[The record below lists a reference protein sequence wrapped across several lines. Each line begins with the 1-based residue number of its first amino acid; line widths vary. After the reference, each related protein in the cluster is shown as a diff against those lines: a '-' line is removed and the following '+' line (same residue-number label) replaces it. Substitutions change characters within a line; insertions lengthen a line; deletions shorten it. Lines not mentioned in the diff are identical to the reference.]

1 MAASVSEFLDLLQA
15 VYGKLTPEWPTDPYD
30 FLVWWH
36 CGYPASDRACA
47 RGWESLRAAT
57 GISAKELLAASMAT
71 LAAALAPGGMVP
83 EKRAMRLKEIASRI
97 VQEFDGDLRAALA
110 GPLAAARKTL
120 KKFPNIGDPGADRI
134 LLFAGIAPLAA
145 IPSNCPHVLVRLRRG
160 RERENYGVTYKEA
173 QEAVAADV
181 PETFPARQGAFLLLK
196 RHGQEVCKMKPRC
209 DECELS
215 ANCAYFGGHHR
226 GRATTGVR

>member
-1 MAASVSEFLDLLQA
+1 MPLSTPAILALLEEA
-15 VYGKLTPEWPTDPYD
+15 YGILTAEWPNDPYD

-57 GISAKELLAASMAT
+57 GIAPNELLAAPMDT
-71 LAAALAPGGMVP
+71 LTAALTPGGMVP
-83 EKRAMRLKEIASRI
+83 EKRAMRLKEIASR
-97 VQEFDGDLRAALA
+97 VLNEFGGDLGSAIRAATVMERSPA
-110 GPLAAARKTL
+110 EARRSL

-160 RERENYGVTYKEA
+160 RERENYGVNYK
-173 QEAVAADV
+173 
-181 PETFPARQGAFLLLK
+181 
-196 RHGQEVCKMKPRC
+196 
-209 DECELS
+209 
-215 ANCAYFGGHHR
+215 
-226 GRATTGVR
+226 